1 MADDYATLDDLRKH
15 WPSMPDDAE
24 TEAEATQ
31 KLHEAS
37 VEVRALYPDVDARIA
52 AGSLDPDV
60 PKLVVCRMVKRAMG
74 LDDDADDSGVGFGV
88 TSVQETAGPY
98 SQTRQFSNPDGA
110 IYLSAADKRLL
121 RTSRGHRRAW
131 TIFPHGGAVR

>member
-1 MADDYATLDDLRKH
+1 MAGDYATLDDLKAH
-15 WPSMPDDAE
+15 WPDLPADR
-24 TEAEATQ
+24 EAEAKQ

-60 PKLVVCRMVKRAMG
+60 PKLVVCRMVKRAMTAPAVAG
-74 LDDDADDSGVGFGV
+74 AEAGVGSVQQAAGPFS
-88 TSVQETAGPY
+88 TSV
-98 SQTRQFSNPDGA
+98 SFSNPDGA

-121 RTSRGHRRAW
+121 RTARTQRKAW
-131 TIFPHGGAVR
+131 TIIPTGGAI